1 MTNGIPTPE
10 FTPTPRP
17 RRSSIGQA
25 AMSSQNDVNPAEDS
39 PSAPAPPPATSGE
52 GESSA
57 AAPSGKPEGARPTPA
72 APQRARAAG
81 RNGGPA
87 RAARSTAVIAE
98 APTKRMVGSKDILLS
113 VPEELKER
121 MVNTIK
127 WSYPHTG
134 IGQQQKFI
142 RKAIADLCERLE
154 NEYNQGEP
162 FPESAVHDE

>member
-10 FTPTPRP
+10 FTPSPRP

-25 AMSSQNDVNPAEDS
+25 AMSSHNDANLAADS
-39 PSAPAPPPATSGE
+39 PSAPAPPPSTSGE

-57 AAPSGKPEGARPTPA
+57 VAPSGEPEGARTTPA
-72 APQRARAAG
+72 APQRARAAR

-87 RAARSTAVIAE
+87 RAGRSTAVAE
-98 APTKRMVGSKDILLS
+98 APAKRMVGSKDILLS